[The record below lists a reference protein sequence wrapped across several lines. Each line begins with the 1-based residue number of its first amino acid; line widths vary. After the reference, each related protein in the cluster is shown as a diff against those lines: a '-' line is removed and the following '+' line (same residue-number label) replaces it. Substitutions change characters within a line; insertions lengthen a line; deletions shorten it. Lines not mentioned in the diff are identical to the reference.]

1 MNAVLT
7 TSTRVCSSCR
17 RARPAASFPLM
28 RSGRRRRTCAGCL
41 SAASGPALRLY
52 PEPTETDVALERRID
67 GIAEDLRL
75 AARQSD
81 TLARRYQ
88 IERLKAALVAAVR
101 LRTAAQILRL
111 AMEMS
116 GHGAQQP

>member
-1 MNAVLT
+1 MNAVLSA
-7 TSTRVCSSCR
+7 STRVCSSCHR
-17 RARPAASFPLM
+17 HRPAESFAVM
-28 RSGRRRRTCAGCL
+28 RSGRRRRTCALCL
-41 SAASGPALRLY
+41 SAATGPALRLY
-52 PEPTETDVALERRID
+52 PDPTETDLALERRID

-111 AMEMS
+111 AMEIS
-116 GHGAQQP
+116 GEATR

>member
-1 MNAVLT
+1 M
-7 TSTRVCSSCR
+7 ST
-17 RARPAASFPLM
+17 AT
-28 RSGRRRRTCAGCL
+28 G
-41 SAASGPALRLY
+41 SALCLY
-52 PEPTETDVALERRID
+52 PEPTETDLALERRID

-75 AARQSD
+75 LARQSD

-101 LRTAAQILRL
+101 FRSAAQILRL

-116 GHGAQQP
+116 AEGDR